1 MIDLFY
7 QLSHDF
13 DRERWGRYS
22 MELESEEIR
31 QMWKDKAV
39 AKEKEFYESFRRN
52 WRQREVDIE
61 NMVSE
66 VYDGDNEDTEDN
78 RRMKAKKFKLH
89 PRGKVVQS
97 AVGRNKKRE
106 ERLRRKEANRV
117 KIEAMKAF
125 LKNNP

>member
-1 MIDLFY
+1 
-7 QLSHDF
+7 
-13 DRERWGRYS
+13 

-31 QMWKDKAV
+31 QMWKEKAV

-52 WRQREVDIE
+52 WRQREDDIE
-61 NMVSE
+61 GMISE
-66 VYDGDNEDTEDN
+66 VYDGDVEDTEVN
-78 RRMKAKKFKLH
+78 QKMKAKKFKFH
-89 PRGKVVQS
+89 PRAKVVQS